1 MLQSHTEGQISYQK
15 THRNNFLE
23 TLYLGRWWPIAEKW
37 QDTCI
42 SQQKQRLRRIPVFC
56 GSNFPINGH
65 TSSKRNQSHS
75 LYIHGSQTLGCIRI
89 TCGLAQCKSLAP
101 VLTYLVARSPQICNW
116 NRSPGSDA
124 GGSQEHALR
133 KAERSTTLKAQ
144 PQSLNIRYFY
154 LKANFNFNWQVPPA
168 VHACS
173 VTKSSPTLCNPT
185 DGSPPGS
192 SVHGILQVRILEWV
206 AISFSG
212 DLPDQGSNP
221 CLLHWQADSLL
232 LCHLGSPY
240 HQLCCKLN

>member
-1 MLQSHTEGQISYQK
+1 MDTQVQNETNLILFTSTA
-15 THRNNFLE
+15 TNF
-23 TLYLGRWWPIAEKW
+23 GI
-37 QDTCI
+37 
-42 SQQKQRLRRIPVFC
+42 
-56 GSNFPINGH
+56 
-65 TSSKRNQSHS
+65 
-75 LYIHGSQTLGCIRI
+75 IRI
-89 TCGLAQCKSLAP
+89 TCGLAPCKFLAP
-101 VLTYLVARSPQICNW
+101 VLTYLVIFNW

-133 KAERSTTLKAQ
+133 NAECGTTLKAEL
-144 PQSLNIRYFY
+144 QSLNIRYFY

-192 SVHGILQVRILEWV
+192 SVHWILQVRILEWV

-240 HQLCCKLN
+240 HQLCCSWISWWGQVC